1 MIAPADEHDA
11 LPFEGEGAHG
21 GGMVFTF
28 GDLFEDKYFGP
39 VAVEEGL
46 TGIFEEGLMD
56 EVGPTPATMD
66 PELIFA
72 AAFGDRSDP
81 AVLLDGG
88 SVLVARAVAPQSR
101 GEARGQ
107 GWTCSGEAFP
117 DKGIGMG
124 SEELPDARIVC
135 FERSRELE

>member
-56 EVGPTPATMD
+56 EVGPTPATMKR
-66 PELIFA
+66 L
-72 AAFGDRSDP
+72 
-81 AVLLDGG
+81 
-88 SVLVARAVAPQSR
+88 
-101 GEARGQ
+101 RGQ
-107 GWTCSGEAFP
+107 SVNLGIFCSTAEGAV
-117 DKGIGMG
+117 D
-124 SEELPDARIVC
+124 
-135 FERSRELE
+135 